1 MKERIEGESPLMH
14 PEIKDAVKNAFRC
27 LSERLKGE
35 NRIFVDKD
43 GNKRYLILKN
53 PAGNLSV
60 HSYETGDD
68 YVLICDKCAEDFNMD
83 QLWSDFDTEKLK
95 EEELKT
101 VDLELYRYKI

>member
-1 MKERIEGESPLMH
+1 MVKKNKIPDDEDWEEFDLEEDNEDDEIFTCRVCGE
-14 PEIKDAVKNAFRC
+14 EFT
-27 LSERLKGE
+27 
-35 NRIFVDKD
+35 
-43 GNKRYLILKN
+43 
-53 PAGNLSV
+53 
-60 HSYETGDD
+60 YETGDD